1 MTDVQESYTDYDGRK
16 FSLVKRSAWRFRGGA
31 YR

>member
-16 FSLVKRSAWRFRGGA
+16 FALVKRSACRFRGGTD
-31 YR
+31 R